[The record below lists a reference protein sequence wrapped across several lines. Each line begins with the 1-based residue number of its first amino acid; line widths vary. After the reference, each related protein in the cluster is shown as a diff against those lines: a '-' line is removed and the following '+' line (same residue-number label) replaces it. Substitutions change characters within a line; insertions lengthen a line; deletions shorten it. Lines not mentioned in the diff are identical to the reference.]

1 MPATPSKVAAENTK
15 KVKKVL
21 SLLRLP
27 KNIQNHEKR
36 GSA

>member
-15 KVKKVL
+15 KVEIVL
-21 SLLRLP
+21 SLLEVP
-27 KNIQNHEKR
+27 KNIQNQEKR